1 MFIFAPIKKE
11 STYEG
16 TRQQG
21 SAIFKREKIQLI
33 EKMSTFD
40 KFVII

>member
-16 TRQQG
+16 TRQH
-21 SAIFKREKIQLI
+21 AAVEKARNFDDEKFK
-33 EKMSTFD
+33 
-40 KFVII
+40 